1 MERGEKRR
9 GRGCSREMVITACAH
24 PQTDDARGLVFEPC
38 EPTIARY
45 LFRKEGAYV
54 LASGCRYSHLCLHY
68 YSGNRNEGGTTMN
81 CSRCNGM
88 MVRDRYPATQWAD
101 YDALPYYRCVCCG
114 NCEDRLILKHRHAP
128 SEVRTGIQPRMA
140 GEGKR

>member
-1 MERGEKRR
+1 
-9 GRGCSREMVITACAH
+9 MVITACAH

-45 LFRKEGAYV
+45 LFRKEGGTYG
-54 LASGCRYSHLCLHY
+54 SGHVSRGDGLWVGCPGDLSY
-68 YSGNRNEGGTTMN
+68 YQGGMAMN
-81 CSRCNGM
+81 CSRCSGM
-88 MVRDRYPATQWAD
+88 MVRDVYPATQWSD

-140 GEGKR
+140 GEVKR